1 MKKPRPYTPGLHRT
15 AVRHLRRSDPVL
27 AAVLA
32 RHGPHRFELRSGG
45 SHFDAIARAIVSQ
58 QLSVK
63 AASTIHGRFRA
74 LYDDAGGTPEV
85 VAHIPDK
92 LLREAGLSWQ
102 KIAYIRDLA
111 GRVTSGELELD
122 RIDDMSDEDLVAR
135 LTAVKGVGTWT
146 AQMFLMFRLGRPDVL
161 PVLDLGIQKAVQR
174 AYGLRKRPS
183 VRQIEKI
190 GRAWAP
196 YRTIACWYLWRSL
209 DQPAV
214 EPRVAR
220 GRSKS
225 AAPTVD

>member
-1 MKKPRPYTPGLHRT
+1 MSKPRPYTPGLHRS
-15 AVRHLRRSDPVL
+15 AVRHLQRSDPVL
-27 AAVLA
+27 ADIIA
-32 RHGPHRFELRSGG
+32 RHGPRRFELRTGG

-85 VAHIPDK
+85 VARIPEK
-92 LLREAGLSWQ
+92 RLREAGLSWQ
-102 KIAYIRDLA
+102 KIGYIQDLA
-111 GRVTSGELELD
+111 RRVESGELELD
-122 RIDDMSDEDLVAR
+122 RIDELSDEELVAR

-161 PVLDLGIQKAVQR
+161 PVLDLGIQNAIQR
-174 AYGLRKRPS
+174 AYGLRKRPT
-183 VRQIEKI
+183 VRQVEKI
-190 GRAWAP
+190 AKSWAP

-214 EPRVAR
+214 VPRR
-220 GRSKS
+220 K
-225 AAPTVD
+225 

>member
-1 MKKPRPYTPGLHRT
+1 MNKPRPYTPALHRS
-15 AVRHLRRSDPVL
+15 ALRHLRRSDPVL
-27 AAVLA
+27 AQVLA
-32 RHGPHRFELRSGG
+32 RHGPHRFELRTGG

-74 LYDDAGGTPEV
+74 LYAAAGGMPEV
-85 VAHIPDK
+85 VARI
-92 LLREAGLSWQ
+92 LESRLREAGLSRQ

-111 GRVTSGELELD
+111 RRVAAGELELD
-122 RIDDMSDEDLVAR
+122 RIDEMPDDELMAR

-161 PVLDLGIQKAVQR
+161 PVLDLGIQKAIQR

-183 VRQIEKI
+183 VRQMERI
-190 GRAWAP
+190 GNAWAP

-209 DQPAV
+209 DQPPV
-214 EPRVAR
+214 EPRAV
-220 GRSKS
+220 GRKSKS
-225 AAPTVD
+225 GRPQ

>member
-1 MKKPRPYTPGLHRT
+1 MRKTRSYTPGLHRS

-27 AAVLA
+27 AKVVA
-32 RHGPHRFELRSGG
+32 RHGPHRFELRTGG
-45 SHFDAIARAIVSQ
+45 SHFDSIARAIVSQ

-74 LYDDAGGTPEV
+74 LYDGAGGTPDV
-85 VAHIPDK
+85 VARIPEK
-92 LLREAGLSWQ
+92 RLREAGLSWQ
-102 KIAYIRDLA
+102 KIGYIKDLA
-111 GRVTSGELELD
+111 RRVTAGELELD
-122 RIDDMSDEDLVAR
+122 RIHEMSDDELVAR

-161 PVLDLGIQKAVQR
+161 PVLDLGIQKAIQR

-183 VRQIEKI
+183 ALRMEKI

-209 DQPAV
+209 DQP
-214 EPRVAR
+214 EQT
-220 GRSKS
+220 SI
-225 AAPTVD
+225 D